1 MIKHVTLGPQVIFP
15 LSFSLSLSFFLSLS
29 LSLSLS
35 LFLSLIF
42 HQQCNNPLTK
52 EPKLVSAMRIV
63 PEWTSYDQEVR
74 LLQERVAQGQSA
86 SPQQPK
92 DRDKGEETEHRD
104 EKQSESKHKH
114 GEL

>member
-1 MIKHVTLGPQVIFP
+1 MVTFCSSICSLHTLLTDEDLP
-15 LSFSLSLSFFLSLS
+15 LPFSP
-29 LSLSLS
+29 S

-92 DRDKGEETEHRD
+92 DTDKGEETEHRD
-104 EKQSESKHKH
+104 KEWSASKHIH